1 MDEPIPYIVRL
12 APSASSSNILFLV
25 IIANILLHQT
35 PLGVQIVDLLE
46 CVFAFGVKNR
56 LKQYDCSLLELLQP
70 VTK

>member
-1 MDEPIPYIVRL
+1 M
-12 APSASSSNILFLV
+12 F
-25 IIANILLHQT
+25 LHQT